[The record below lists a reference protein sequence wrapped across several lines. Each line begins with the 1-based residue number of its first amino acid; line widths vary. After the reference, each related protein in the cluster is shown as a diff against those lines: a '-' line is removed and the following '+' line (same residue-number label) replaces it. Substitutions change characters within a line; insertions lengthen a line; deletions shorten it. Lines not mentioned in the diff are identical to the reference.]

1 MTVTHSCNYQSN
13 ENHLNLETKNLKS
26 EVLTDETPAFSDP
39 SATELAYI
47 VARNQGNPKFL
58 SKLLAF
64 ALGLES
70 SYLNRAE
77 NHKEACSP

>member
-1 MTVTHSCNYQSN
+1 MTVTHSCTYQN
-13 ENHLNLETKNLKS
+13 NKNNLETMALKI
-26 EVLTDETPAFSDP
+26 EVLTDEAPAFSDP

-58 SKLLAF
+58 PKLLAF
-64 ALGLES
+64 AQGLES
-70 SYLNRAE
+70 SYSNRAE